1 MCVGPAPTIRNP
13 QDNSGR
19 ERGDRANAA
28 YIVLTDDELSL
39 RYKCTM
45 HAINASSR
53 LVSSLTPFR
62 IVLFGIL
69 TKER

>member
-1 MCVGPAPTIRNP
+1 MCGPGADDSEPAR
-13 QDNSGR
+13 QQRER

-53 LVSSLTPFR
+53 LVSSLTLFR